1 MDNTKEKSAVGIGVP
16 ATDKKNNFID
26 IISDD
31 VEKINRSIHEKSKKH
46 GLIVRYTTFGNAF
59 TGYNFVVEF
68 RDGETSW
75 YRFNNGNISNE
86 IRKAIE
92 LLLDY

>member
-1 MDNTKEKSAVGIGVP
+1 MNEYKKISAVGTAFP
-16 ATDKKNNFID
+16 ATDKENNFID

-75 YRFNNGNISNE
+75 YRFNNGNTSNE

>member
-1 MDNTKEKSAVGIGVP
+1 MKISKKISPVGMGVP
-16 ATDKKNNFID
+16 ATDKKTNFID

-75 YRFNNGNISNE
+75 YRFNNGNTSNE
-86 IRKAIE
+86 IRNAIE

>member
-1 MDNTKEKSAVGIGVP
+1 MKTSKKISAVGMGVL
-16 ATDKKNNFID
+16 ATDKKTNFID
-26 IISDD
+26 IISND

-75 YRFNNGNISNE
+75 YRFNNGNTSNE